1 MLAISVDNS
10 PRECGTMVDDGYYF
24 GASVS
29 AFGTLRA
36 AWYPFGDFVSRFID
50 CDNIPSI
57 GQFIGHFPLSAAV
70 WSAQPF
76 MVNDDLKRM
85 YPEEVMARPR
95 FKGIRQAFGTSI
107 CLFDHVGANNYT
119 PYSFLQE
126 MLERGPNR
134 HTAPMTAHEIAKY
147 TVVEDRM
154 GNRWPIPFPIVF
166 TQRLPVFRSERVRD
180 AIGGLLLEWGNIE
193 DRELTW
199 EPTIENGLSPR
210 IDEYDGSDHFGTLLI
225 HAMHI
230 AKRGN
235 VAQKNDETLKRIME
249 VVDNGLF
256 VEQPFC
262 GSTITNI
269 HKFNGTL
276 SDDDRRSGIVSS
288 FARN

>member
-1 MLAISVDNS
+1 MLAIAVNNS
-10 PRECGTMVDDGYYF
+10 PRECGTMVDGGYYF

-29 AFGTLRA
+29 PFGTLRV

-50 CDNIPSI
+50 CDMIPSV

-70 WSAQPF
+70 WSAQPYAT
-76 MVNDDLKRM
+76 NAQLKAM
-85 YPEEVMARPR
+85 YPESVLNRPR
-95 FKGIRQAFGTSI
+95 FKNIFRAFGTGI
-107 CLFDHVGANNYT
+107 CLFDHVRANNYT

-134 HTAPMTAHEIAKY
+134 HTAPVTAHEIARH
-147 TVVEDRM
+147 TVREDEL
-154 GNRWPIPFPIVF
+154 GNRWPTPFPIIF
-166 TQRLPVFRSERVRD
+166 TQPLPVFRSERVRNAVGD
-180 AIGGLLLEWGNIE
+180 LLLKWANIE
-193 DRELTW
+193 DRVLTW

-235 VAQKNDETLKRIME
+235 AAQRKDEALMRIMGI
-249 VVDNGLF
+249 VDNGMF

-262 GSTITNI
+262 GSLITNI

-288 FARN
+288 FARS